1 MSNPFIGGHR
11 FMTRQDVRDIVSS
24 SYSREQELKHKC
36 KEAHDFYVDLSKG
49 KDDVGRMEAMER
61 ASYRYGLNYRSIYEG
76 RPIADL

>member
-1 MSNPFIGGHR
+1 MSNPFSGAR
-11 FMTRQDVRDIVSS
+11 FMTKQDVRDIVSS
-24 SYSREQELKHKC
+24 SYSREQELKRKC

-49 KDDVGRMEAMER
+49 KDEVGRMEAMER